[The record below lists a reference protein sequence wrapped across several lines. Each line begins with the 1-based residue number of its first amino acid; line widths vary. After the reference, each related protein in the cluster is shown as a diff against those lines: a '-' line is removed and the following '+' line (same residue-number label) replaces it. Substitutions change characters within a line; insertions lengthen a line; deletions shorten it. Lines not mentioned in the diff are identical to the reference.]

1 LDHLILVIKIWCN
14 DGHFV
19 CEGAKENST
28 NHFFKRDNML
38 IKEHMEFIEEQ
49 GLFKE
54 GQLILATLL
63 KYHVSK
69 H

>member
-1 LDHLILVIKIWCN
+1 
-14 DGHFV
+14 V

-28 NHFFKRDNML
+28 DHFFTHDNML

-54 GQLILATLL
+54 GQLILAMLL
-63 KYHVSK
+63 KYHVNK